1 MGNTPSAVLMHAL
14 PCALRQTET
23 IPERTRG
30 DKQRINKPCQV
41 KIPPF
46 KLHKACFKSPPMAM
60 IVFID

>member
-30 DKQRINKPCQV
+30 DKQRMH
-41 KIPPF
+41 
-46 KLHKACFKSPPMAM
+46 KL
-60 IVFID
+60 VR

>member
-30 DKQRINKPCQV
+30 DKLRKKPQ
-41 KIPPF
+41 KN
-46 KLHKACFKSPPMAM
+46 HAGTAKSSHL
-60 IVFID
+60 